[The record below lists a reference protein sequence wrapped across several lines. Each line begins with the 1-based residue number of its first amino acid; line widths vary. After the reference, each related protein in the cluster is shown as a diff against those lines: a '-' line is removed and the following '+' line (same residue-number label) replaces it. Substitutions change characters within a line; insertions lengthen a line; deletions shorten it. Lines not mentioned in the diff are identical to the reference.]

1 MNKTGIEIGKYNKLR
16 ITRFVDFGA
25 YLTNSE
31 VENGLEI
38 LIPAKYLDEEN
49 VVGDELEVFVYTDSE
64 DRPIATTDIP
74 FAQVGEFAYLQVVEV
89 NRIGAFVDW
98 GLVKNLLVPYS
109 EQKSK
114 MHPGGVYLVYIYLDA
129 NTNRVCASAKI
140 DKYLGNAYPEYK
152 RGEKVEV
159 LVYGRTPIGY
169 QVIVDNKHKGMIY
182 ANEVYREIN
191 IEEHLTAYVK
201 HVREDGKIDLTLTT
215 PGTASRINSLSDLII
230 ERLKAGRLTVNDKSS
245 PEEIKQQLHCSKKDF
260 KKTIGA
266 LYKEH
271 QIAIELDGKIV
282 LKVK

>member
-16 ITRFVDFGA
+16 IARFVDFGA
-25 YLTNSE
+25 YLVNDSDGDGTE
-31 VENGLEI
+31 VL
-38 LIPAKYLDEEN
+38 LPAKYLDESN
-49 VVGDELEVFVYTDSE
+49 VVGDEVEVFVYTDSE
-64 DRPIATTDIP
+64 DRPVATTEVP

-98 GLVKNLLVPYS
+98 GLLKHLLVPYS

-140 DKYLGNAYPEYK
+140 HKYLGNAYPEYK
-152 RGEKVEV
+152 HGEKVNV

-182 ANEVYREIN
+182 ENEVYRDIQ
-191 IEEHLTAYVK
+191 IEERLKAYVK
-201 HVREDGKIDLTLTT
+201 RVREDGKIDLTLTA
-215 PGTASRINSLSDLII
+215 PGTAGRINSLSDTIMA
-230 ERLKAGRLTVNDKSS
+230 RLKAGNLTVTDKSS
-245 PEEIKQQLHCSKKDF
+245 PDDIKAQLHCSKKDF

-271 QIAIELDGKIV
+271 QIVIAEDGKIS
-282 LKVK
+282 LKVD

>member
-1 MNKTGIEIGKYNKLR
+1 LR
-16 ITRFVDFGA
+16 IARFVDFGA
-25 YLTNSE
+25 YLVNDCDGDGTE
-31 VENGLEI
+31 VL
-38 LIPAKYLDEEN
+38 LPAKYLDESN
-49 VVGDELEVFVYTDSE
+49 VVGDEVEVFVYTDSE
-64 DRPIATTDIP
+64 DRPVATTEVP

-98 GLVKNLLVPYS
+98 GLLKHLLVPYS

-140 DKYLGNAYPEYK
+140 HKYLGNAYPEYK
-152 RGEKVEV
+152 HGEKVNV

-182 ANEVYREIN
+182 ENEVYRDIQ
-191 IEEHLTAYVK
+191 IEERLKAYVK
-201 HVREDGKIDLTLTT
+201 RVREDGKIDLTLTA
-215 PGTASRINSLSDLII
+215 PGTAGRINSLSDTIMA
-230 ERLKAGRLTVNDKSS
+230 RLKAGNLTVTDKSS
-245 PEEIKQQLHCSKKDF
+245 PDDIKAQLHCSKKDF

-271 QIAIELDGKIV
+271 QIVIAEDGKIS
-282 LKVK
+282 LKVD

>member
-1 MNKTGIEIGKYNKLR
+1 MNKTGIEIGKYNTLR
-16 ITRFVDFGA
+16 IARFVDFGA
-25 YLTNSE
+25 YLTNDK

-38 LIPAKYLDEEN
+38 LLPGKYLDENN
-49 VVGDELEVFVYTDSE
+49 VVGDEIEVFVYTDSE
-64 DRPIATTDIP
+64 DRPIATTEIP

-109 EQKSK
+109 EQRAK

-129 NTNRVCASAKI
+129 TTNRVCASAKI
-140 DKYLGNAYPEYK
+140 DKYLGNAYADYK

-182 ANEVYREIN
+182 QNEVYREIS
-191 IEEHLTAYVK
+191 IEERLTAYVK
-201 HVREDGKIDLTLTT
+201 HVREDGKIDLTLTA
-215 PGTASRINSLSDLII
+215 PGTAGRITSLSETIIDLLRIG
-230 ERLKAGRLTVNDKSS
+230 ALTVTDKST
-245 PEEIKQQLHCSKKDF
+245 PDEIRDLLHCSKKDF

-271 QIAIELDGKIV
+271 QIVIEADGKII
-282 LKVK
+282 LKVD

>member
-64 DRPIATTDIP
+64 DRPIATTNIP

-191 IEEHLTAYVK
+191 VEEHLTAYVK

-230 ERLKAGRLTVNDKSS
+230 ELLKAGRLTVNDKSS

>member
-16 ITRFVDFGA
+16 IARFVDFGA
-25 YLTNSE
+25 YLVNDSDGDGTE
-31 VENGLEI
+31 VL
-38 LIPAKYLDEEN
+38 LPAKYLDESN
-49 VVGDELEVFVYTDSE
+49 VVGDEVEVFVYTDSE
-64 DRPIATTDIP
+64 DRPVATTEVP

-98 GLVKNLLVPYS
+98 GLLKHLLVPYS

-140 DKYLGNAYPEYK
+140 HKYLGNAYPEYK
-152 RGEKVEV
+152 HGEKVNV

-182 ANEVYREIN
+182 ENEVYRDIQ
-191 IEEHLTAYVK
+191 IEERLKAYVK
-201 HVREDGKIDLTLTT
+201 RVREDGKIDLTLTA
-215 PGTASRINSLSDLII
+215 PGTAGRINSLSDTIMA
-230 ERLKAGRLTVNDKSS
+230 RLKGGNLTVTDKSS
-245 PEEIKQQLHCSKKDF
+245 PDDIKAQLHCSKKDF

-271 QIAIELDGKIV
+271 QIVIAEDGKIS
-282 LKVK
+282 LKVD

>member
-1 MNKTGIEIGKYNKLR
+1 MNKTGIEIGKYNELR
-16 ITRFVDFGA
+16 IARFVDFGA
-25 YLTNSE
+25 YLVNDSDGDGTE
-31 VENGLEI
+31 VL
-38 LIPAKYLDEEN
+38 LPAKYLDESN
-49 VVGDELEVFVYTDSE
+49 VVGDEVEVFVYTDSE
-64 DRPIATTDIP
+64 DRPVATTEVP

-98 GLVKNLLVPYS
+98 GLLKHLLVPYS

-140 DKYLGNAYPEYK
+140 HKYLGNAYPEYK
-152 RGEKVEV
+152 HGEKVNV

-182 ANEVYREIN
+182 ENEVYRDIQ
-191 IEEHLTAYVK
+191 IEERLKAYVK
-201 HVREDGKIDLTLTT
+201 RVREDGKIDLTLTA
-215 PGTASRINSLSDLII
+215 PGTAGRINSLSDTIMA
-230 ERLKAGRLTVNDKSS
+230 RLKAGNLTVTDKSS
-245 PEEIKQQLHCSKKDF
+245 PDDIKAQLHCSKKDF

-271 QIAIELDGKIV
+271 QIVIAEDGKIS
-282 LKVK
+282 LKVD

>member
-1 MNKTGIEIGKYNKLR
+1 
-16 ITRFVDFGA
+16 
-25 YLTNSE
+25 
-31 VENGLEI
+31 
-38 LIPAKYLDEEN
+38 
-49 VVGDELEVFVYTDSE
+49 
-64 DRPIATTDIP
+64 
-74 FAQVGEFAYLQVVEV
+74 VVEV

-191 IEEHLTAYVK
+191 VEEHLTAYVK

-230 ERLKAGRLTVNDKSS
+230 ELLKAGRLTVNDKSS

>member
-1 MNKTGIEIGKYNKLR
+1 
-16 ITRFVDFGA
+16 
-25 YLTNSE
+25 
-31 VENGLEI
+31 
-38 LIPAKYLDEEN
+38 
-49 VVGDELEVFVYTDSE
+49 VYTDSE
-64 DRPIATTDIP
+64 DRPVATTEVP

-98 GLVKNLLVPYS
+98 GLLKHLLVPYS

-140 DKYLGNAYPEYK
+140 HKYLGNAYPEYK
-152 RGEKVEV
+152 HGEKVNV

-182 ANEVYREIN
+182 ENEVYRDIQ
-191 IEEHLTAYVK
+191 IEERLKAYVK
-201 HVREDGKIDLTLTT
+201 RVREDGKIDLTLTA
-215 PGTASRINSLSDLII
+215 PGTAGRINSLSDTIMA
-230 ERLKAGRLTVNDKSS
+230 RLKAGNLTVTDKSS
-245 PEEIKQQLHCSKKDF
+245 PDDIKAQLHCSKKDF

-271 QIAIELDGKIV
+271 QIVIAEDGKIS
-282 LKVK
+282 LKVD

>member
-191 IEEHLTAYVK
+191 VEEHLTAYVK